1 MGVELKVG
9 DHLMNNI
16 QKDYPTD
23 CETCCAKLLI
33 EWLDSTPSA
42 SWDSLITAVD
52 RLPPCESYGMYS
64 STKWNHII
72 HYLNQAHVHIW
83 MAAVSWFPEFVSIK
97 PVFQINNHTV
107 R

>member
-1 MGVELKVG
+1 MLTIGKERPKLDDLNNHVVPWCASQWRELGVELKVG

-23 CETCCAKLLI
+23 CETCCSKVLI

-52 RLPPCESYGMYS
+52 RLPPYESYGMYIS
-64 STKWNHII
+64 IKWNQII
-72 HYLNQAHVHIW
+72 T
-83 MAAVSWFPEFVSIK
+83 F
-97 PVFQINNHTV
+97 
-107 R
+107 